1 MLSVIITALLLGVMA
16 LIITSLLLGAWREQ
30 HRHKR
35 TLQTQAQTSTQPL
48 KEHTTTTLHVQNGM
62 IVAVEKPQPSPAFTL
77 SSSWYTRRRTLVSLG
92 FLTMAILTLFVQNAL
107 ADGSLQHLNNGL
119 DFTLLS
125 YSQPQSSDLHPATH
139 PTPVVPLTASQRVV
153 RIDSGAINQYA
164 TAYEHNVWEYSS
176 CSGIA
181 MEMVMN
187 AYGRHLIASDVL
199 QEELNLGVWSVQLGL
214 LRDEGIAMTAAYFGF
229 NANLSHSRTLQD
241 IVAIANKGQ
250 PVIVSVHD
258 AYYFPGGHIM
268 VVRGGDNQY
277 VYLADSSPANFP
289 RMSYSMFLGMWS
301 GFSAIL
307 TPR

>member
-1 MLSVIITALLLGVMA
+1 MLSAIITASLFGVMV
-16 LIITSLLLGAWREQ
+16 LIITSLLLGAWHEQ
-30 HRHKR
+30 QRHKR
-35 TLQTQAQTSTQPL
+35 ILQIQAQTSTQPL
-48 KEHTTTTLHVQNGM
+48 REHVTTTLHVQNGM
-62 IVAVEKPQPSPAFTL
+62 IVGVEKPKPSPAFTL

-92 FLTMAILTLFVQNAL
+92 FLTMAVLTLFAQNAL
-107 ADGSLQHLNNGL
+107 ADGSLQHLSNGL

-125 YSQPQSSDLHPATH
+125 YSQPQPSDLHPATH

-153 RIDSGAINQYA
+153 RINSGAANQYA
-164 TAYEHNVWEYSS
+164 TTYEHDVWEYSS

-199 QEELNLGVWSVQLGL
+199 QEELKLGVWNVQLGL

-229 NANLSHSRTLQD
+229 NADLSHSRMVQD
-241 IVAIANKGQ
+241 IVAIANKGH
-250 PVIVSVHD
+250 PVIVSVRD

-268 VVRGGDNQY
+268 VVRGGDNHY

-301 GFSAIL
+301 GFSAVL